1 MCKSSSH
8 VLYLPKHNAAQK
20 SRTGTTDID
29 NCSLSKIFIELACG
43 LSIVQSHHS
52 TQNCTD
58 DPGMQLFNKGCPVI
72 YRPVTLI
79 GYSMGARLVYHCLLE
94 LCRFNCKSLVEH
106 AVLLGCTVT
115 IVKERFTMARSVVSG
130 RFVNAYSSQDWLLG
144 LLFRSTSGF
153 IRPAAGLCP
162 VDVPG
167 VENADL
173 SDTVRGHFDYIRG
186 GHHSHTA
193 WLWTHSC

>member
-1 MCKSSSH
+1 MSFGEAR
-8 VLYLPKHNAAQK
+8 AAL
-20 SRTGTTDID
+20 
-29 NCSLSKIFIELACG
+29 C
-43 LSIVQSHHS
+43 
-52 TQNCTD
+52 
-58 DPGMQLFNKGCPVI
+58 
-72 YRPVTLI
+72 RPVTLI

-94 LCRFNCKSLVEH
+94 LCRFNCKGIVEH
-106 AVLLGCTVT
+106 AVMLGCTVT
-115 IVKERFTMARSVVSG
+115 IVKERFVMARSVVSG

-173 SDTVRGHFDYIRG
+173 TDNVKGHFDYIKKMDSIVKQLG
-186 GHHSHTA
+186 FGPIA
-193 WLWTHSC
+193 AEMQ